1 MTNEDWIVFGALVG
15 SALLV
20 AISGIAGGVRSPK
33 DIVRQMGP
41 ANFDFTKS
49 FASTITTVGAVLT
62 TLLAAKNLIT
72 SPKPHLDQPTYAAL
86 SLFFALLV
94 VLAPFTY
101 RAMSVTKPVR
111 TAQGADIQSQ
121 GYAGGF
127 LLATW
132 LTLWAVLGEVIVI
145 FFFLTDLQGSA
156 GLGGLLLAL
165 FGGSGLLLLV
175 YVWVSVRAVLVIQ
188 ADRAA
193 HKARLQFQITALNQQ
208 ATEAEVAQA
217 PLPSWQVL

>member
-1 MTNEDWIVFGALVG
+1 MTNEDWIIFGALAG

-20 AISGIAGGVRSPK
+20 AISGIGGGVHSPK
-33 DIVRQMGP
+33 DIARQMGP

-72 SPKPHLDQPTYAAL
+72 SPKPHLDQATYAAL
-86 SLFFALLV
+86 SLFFGILV

-101 RAMSVTKPVR
+101 RALSRAKPV
-111 TAQGADIQSQ
+111 TTNQGPDIQYQ

-132 LTLWAVLGEVIVI
+132 LTVWAVLGQVIVI
-145 FFFLTDLQGSA
+145 FFFITDLQGSA
-156 GLGGLLLAL
+156 GVEALLLAL
-165 FGGSGLLLLV
+165 FIAAGLLLVV
-175 YVWVSVRAVLVIQ
+175 YVWVSVQVVLSIQ

-193 HKARLQFQITALNQQ
+193 HKSKLQFQFAVVNQSV
-208 ATEAEVAQA
+208 TDAELSNA
-217 PLPSWQVL
+217 PLPAWQVL